1 MINYD
6 FHDLSKRTD
15 RELEQQITEG
25 FTFGSYNSTKNGMF
39 LISRD
44 APTPDE
50 KEIVESVPYM
60 QGVYDFS
67 TLNGGERYFSNREI
81 TYQVILFNENYST
94 RKSAEQ
100 EIKRQLMPLNIQ
112 PLYDT
117 HDVGF
122 HWLGKAK
129 NITVEDDDKL
139 NMLTTTIKFDCYP
152 FAIANNV
159 EGSDVWDEV
168 FFPHWIFQ
176 DTKYTVNGTQVINL
190 YNIGS
195 KSIECELVVSG
206 SVTVTG
212 SFGSVKLKSG
222 NYTDTQ
228 LVLTIGANRLT
239 LIGKGAI
246 EFKFYREEMI

>member
-1 MINYD
+1 
-6 FHDLSKRTD
+6 
-15 RELEQQITEG
+15 
-25 FTFGSYNSTKNGMF
+25 
-39 LISRD
+39 
-44 APTPDE
+44 
-50 KEIVESVPYM
+50 
-60 QGVYDFS
+60 
-67 TLNGGERYFSNREI
+67 
-81 TYQVILFNENYST
+81 
-94 RKSAEQ
+94 
-100 EIKRQLMPLNIQ
+100 LNIQ

-139 NMLTTTIKFDCYP
+139 NMLTATIKFDCYP

-206 SVTVTG
+206 SVTVAG
-212 SFGSVKLKSG
+212 
-222 NYTDTQ
+222 
-228 LVLTIGANRLT
+228 
-239 LIGKGAI
+239 
-246 EFKFYREEMI
+246 